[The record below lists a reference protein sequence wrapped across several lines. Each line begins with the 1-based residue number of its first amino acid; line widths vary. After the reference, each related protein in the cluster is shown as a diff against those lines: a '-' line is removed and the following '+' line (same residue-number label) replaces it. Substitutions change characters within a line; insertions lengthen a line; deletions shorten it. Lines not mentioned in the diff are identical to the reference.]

1 MANERIWY
9 PIKDIGTIGKYILNQ
24 LNDAQKQYKIFKK
37 AKEKP
42 GSMNNE
48 LVNRMKKVLTEQREY
63 ITLYEEQIFKWNEE
77 VKNNFEKQEV
87 LKLTQVLKKL
97 SKINQDSLE
106 MADYMSKNTIENIM
120 LMDDTELAIKV
131 LTEEL
136 SLPKRKMN

>member
-1 MANERIWY
+1 
-9 PIKDIGTIGKYILNQ
+9 
-24 LNDAQKQYKIFKK
+24 
-37 AKEKP
+37 
-42 GSMNNE
+42 MNNE

-63 ITLYEEQIFKWNEE
+63 IALYEEQVFKWNEE

-106 MADYMSKNTIENIM
+106 MADYISKNTIENIM
-120 LMDDTELAIKV
+120 LTDDIELAIKV

>member
-1 MANERIWY
+1 M
-9 PIKDIGTIGKYILNQ
+9 L
-24 LNDAQKQYKIFKK
+24 
-37 AKEKP
+37 
-42 GSMNNE
+42 MNNE
-48 LVNRMKKVLTEQREY
+48 LVNRMKKVLTKQREY
-63 ITLYEEQIFKWNEE
+63 ITLYKEQVCKWKDE

-87 LKLTQVLKKL
+87 LKLTQVLEKL

-136 SLPKRKMN
+136 SLPKR

>member
-1 MANERIWY
+1 
-9 PIKDIGTIGKYILNQ
+9 
-24 LNDAQKQYKIFKK
+24 
-37 AKEKP
+37 
-42 GSMNNE
+42 MNNE